1 MDPVVLELLRRDA
14 QIEVR
19 GKSVLTLREAA
30 EDLER
35 SVPWLKQRI
44 KRGSIATLRR
54 GKEHLVPRGEVL
66 RIKTE
71 GID

>member
-54 GKEHLVPRGEVL
+54 GKENLVPRGEVL